1 MMMMVHTPQPQ
12 PDAPLTP
19 GVSQLPRADRD
30 RSQDGATIVEWAL
43 VVGAVALL
51 TYPVLNMALD
61 ALVSYYRHTTTLNA
75 LPFP

>member
-1 MMMMVHTPQPQ
+1 MMMMVHTPEPQ
-12 PDAPLTP
+12 PDA
-19 GVSQLPRADRD
+19 SQTASSPELPRD
-30 RSQDGATIVEWAL
+30 RSQDGATSLEWAL